1 LASLPAFLAP
11 PGRLRRGSIFA
22 PEHVEAMAYGHP
34 GLRLAAA
41 FGVPNRL
48 GFDDVCL
55 AVVGDPSFDAE
66 SLKTTLGRRLGQNV
80 VVRIVLVDAIP
91 VNAAGKTDRVA
102 LRSRYAGT
110 I

>member
-1 LASLPAFLAP
+1 
-11 PGRLRRGSIFA
+11 
-22 PEHVEAMAYGHP
+22 M
-34 GLRLAAA
+34 
-41 FGVPNRL
+41 PNRL